1 MERIIGYLVGSV
13 RGAVLLVVRM
23 VVSLRYNISLGV
35 LSVALAISLWL
46 FVTDTE
52 NPERTDYFAG
62 LVSVEAVN
70 VPPDRAVFFK
80 SQPSVSVRVS
90 APEDVFDRMTTEDFR
105 AIVDLS
111 GVTAREAVL
120 PVRVTSFNREVEVVE
135 VSPSRLSL
143 SLESLTSKVVPVR
156 VHEVG
161 APPLGF
167 EVASRRTTPE
177 QVIVSGAESL
187 VSQVDA
193 AEADVNLTGVRIDVS
208 IAVGLRARD
217 ERGGDIEG
225 VTIQPPSAE
234 VELELVQREFTQGF
248 VVSPFITGVPAEGH
262 NITGV
267 EVDPPL
273 VSVSGTAEVL
283 QSIDAVKG
291 VPTEE
296 VSIDG
301 AQSDVVRTVRLS
313 LPEGARVSGR
323 EGVTVRVHIAAAQ
336 GQFTFMVAPALSGL
350 ASDLVATLAQG
361 VVRVTVEGP
370 VPTLNSLTTA
380 DIGLTLDV
388 TGLSAGVHI
397 VDVDVELP
405 AGTKLVAVD
414 PSRMGITLTSR

>member
-1 MERIIGYLVGSV
+1 MERIIGYLVESV
-13 RGAVLLVVRM
+13 RGAILLVVRM

-80 SQPSVSVRVS
+80 TQPSVSVRVS
-90 APEDVFDRMTTEDFR
+90 APEDVFDRLTTEDFR

-111 GVTAREAVL
+111 GVTAREVSL
-120 PVRVTSFNREVEVVE
+120 PVRVTSFNSEVKVIEA
-135 VSPSRLSL
+135 SPSRLSL
-143 SLESLTSKVVPVR
+143 TLESLTSKVVPVR
-156 VHEVG
+156 VHAVG

-167 EVASRRTTPE
+167 EVASSRTTPDE
-177 QVIVSGAESL
+177 VVVSGAESL
-187 VSQVDA
+187 VNQVAA

-208 IAVGLRARD
+208 RTVELRARD
-217 ERGGDIEG
+217 QRGGDIEG
-225 VTIQPPSAE
+225 VTIQPSSAE

-248 VVSPFITGVPAEGH
+248 VVSPLITGVPAEGY
-262 NITGV
+262 NITAV
-267 EVDPPL
+267 QVDPPL
-273 VSVSGTAEVL
+273 VSVSGRAEVL

-291 VPTEE
+291 VLTEE
-296 VSIDG
+296 VNIDG

-323 EGVTVRVHIAAAQ
+323 EDVTVRVRIAPAE
-336 GQFTFMVAPALSGL
+336 GQFTFSVAPALSGL
-350 ASDLVATLAQG
+350 ASDLAATLAQG
-361 VVRVTVEGP
+361 VVQVTVEGL

-380 DIGLTLDV
+380 DIAVTLDV
-388 TGLSAGVHI
+388 SGLSAGVHT
-397 VDVDVELP
+397 VDVEVEAP
-405 AGTKLVAVD
+405 AGTRLVAID
-414 PSRMGITLTSR
+414 PSRMGVTLRPR